1 MHVSQGTMW
10 ICNPS
15 VSRRM
20 KTAEME
26 ANKGKKDNNLC
37 PYFTDKDL
45 VENRKPSRVRK
56 WIAVLYLKWWIS
68 NDYSASG
75 VNVSNAIKPRPV
87 CTLEIMLLSHCKEC
101 GSTETKF

>member
-37 PYFTDKDL
+37 PYFPPLLVAALDANSSLSCKDVGYTHCFTL
-45 VENRKPSRVRK
+45 L
-56 WIAVLYLKWWIS
+56 AADL
-68 NDYSASG
+68 ASSTNHDG
-75 VNVSNAIKPRPV
+75 PV
-87 CTLEIMLLSHCKEC
+87 CSSPNLQGQEMFC
-101 GSTETKF
+101 